1 MQLEVWWIFPLNIWK
16 TSPRWEE
23 CLTLTSTWHEHPNS
37 IAHTQIH
44 PVPLFSVLQNTCYIK
59 SLETIQMCSL
69 KAKVSP
75 HLYCMYECSW
85 IYHRVQIH
93 CTQHSLTYKDVFA
106 PCRDKSAFLWL
117 DKNNS
122 GENWTILYGNV
133 VCWSRSKCEYMY
145 QPVCVEMLGHCGICL
160 IQLLYSDQPLT
171 YEYLWCVPFV
181 VTVDAPTLD
190 IRKHYKD
197 RCCTLWVGF
206 SAVWILLRY
215 SVAPSGFSVALWRRC
230 PREQR
235 SYWRITLCTW
245 VVLFIALV
253 FGE

>member
-1 MQLEVWWIFPLNIWK
+1 MQVWWIFPLNIWK
-16 TSPRWEE
+16 RHLGERSVCPSHQHDSSTQTVQHTPKYTL
-23 CLTLTSTWHEHPNS
+23 CLCFLSSKTRV
-37 IAHTQIH
+37 TQ
-44 PVPLFSVLQNTCYIK
+44 SVLKT
-59 SLETIQMCSL
+59 QMCRL
-69 KAKVSP
+69 KAKSAP
-75 HLYCMYECSW
+75 HSYRMYECGW
-85 IYHRVQIH
+85 ISHRVQIH
-93 CTQHSLTYKDVFA
+93 CTHSLTFKGAFV

-117 DKNNS
+117 DENNS

-133 VCWSRSKCEYMY
+133 VCWSKCEYMY

-160 IQLLYSDQPLT
+160 VQLLYSDQPLT

-206 SAVWILLRY
+206 SAVRILFAIFCGSLR
-215 SVAPSGFSVALWRRC
+215 FRRC
-230 PREQR
+230 EDGVERTD
-235 SYWRITLCTW
+235 WRITLCTW